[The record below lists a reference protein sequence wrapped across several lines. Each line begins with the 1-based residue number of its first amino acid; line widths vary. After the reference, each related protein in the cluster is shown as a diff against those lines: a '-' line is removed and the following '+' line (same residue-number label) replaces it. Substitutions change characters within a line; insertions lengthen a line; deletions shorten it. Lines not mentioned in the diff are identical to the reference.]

1 MLGATFQA
9 STTGNSSDH
18 SYNKYTKTQLSIL
31 AMSTINEIIYR
42 HCVPADFEDFL
53 LQMFQVMWKF
63 ELRFPLKLIS
73 SKCKDEP
80 CSCLHNICTDILLL
94 KN

>member
-80 CSCLHNICTDILLL
+80 CSCLHDICTDILLL